1 MRDFVRSL
9 VGGLSCWAWICQL
22 SLLLQPATVTGASS
36 FAFVP
41 IRIASRTRQSGRGC
55 HARPGSAP
63 VVLPAQVQV
72 GLALRN
78 KASDMSDEEYEAAME
93 KATKAMTAFTN
104 KYLQNTCTT
113 LCTDKS
119 VPAVVIKG
127 LAEHKVTL
135 GTPLCPCRFYENKE
149 AEAKDGF
156 WNCPCVPMRERHE
169 CHCMLFLTEDN
180 AFAGKEQHISVDEV
194 LEISKKL
201 K

>member
-1 MRDFVRSL
+1 MKGIVRSIIGSWSCL
-9 VGGLSCWAWICQL
+9 VFIFQL
-22 SLLLQPATVTGASS
+22 SLLLQPAHVARSHS
-36 FAFVP
+36 YAFVP
-41 IRIASRTRQSGRGC
+41 IQIAPRTRQTGC
-55 HARPGSAP
+55 HARPCA
-63 VVLPAQVQV
+63 V
-72 GLALRN
+72 ALRN
-78 KASDMSDEEYEAAME
+78 KASDLSEEEYEAKME

-180 AFAGKEQHISVDEV
+180 AFAGEEQVRPTLSV
-194 LEISKKL
+194 
-201 K
+201 